1 MNTSDIPLTVVP
13 SIADV
18 DRKSKHTYLSTS
30 NFLHLYDFAVAL
42 NARFDHQGEES
53 KIPTKQLE
61 KEFEELS
68 LEYQIS
74 NINQAKNFAKY
85 LDALDCFY
93 TDRPVDYDMTTEF
106 TEEQIKV
113 FAPMEHARWIR
124 EHISMG
130 WKYGTLYETV
140 ELPEKMIR
148 KYGDEK
154 KARKALREQLRMH
167 KLAMD
172 GNPDD
177 EQIRAHYNALPES
190 EKRKDYEPFNSM
202 LRLVKKFDGLRIY
215 SLR

>member
-1 MNTSDIPLTVVP
+1 
-13 SIADV
+13 
-18 DRKSKHTYLSTS
+18 
-30 NFLHLYDFAVAL
+30 
-42 NARFDHQGEES
+42 
-53 KIPTKQLE
+53 
-61 KEFEELS
+61 
-68 LEYQIS
+68 
-74 NINQAKNFAKY
+74 
-85 LDALDCFY
+85 
-93 TDRPVDYDMTTEF
+93 
-106 TEEQIKV
+106 
-113 FAPMEHARWIR
+113 
-124 EHISMG
+124 
-130 WKYGTLYETV
+130 
-140 ELPEKMIR
+140 MIR